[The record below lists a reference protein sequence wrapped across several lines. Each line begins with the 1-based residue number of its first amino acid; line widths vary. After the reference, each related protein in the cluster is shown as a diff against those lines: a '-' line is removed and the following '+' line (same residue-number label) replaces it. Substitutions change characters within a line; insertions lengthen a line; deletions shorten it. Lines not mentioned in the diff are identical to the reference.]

1 MRMAYCPL
9 HPMPVAIA
17 AAIPDDKKFFETF
30 IEKHQPYAKV
40 AGTKYGKAV
49 AGLSSWAPEVLP
61 AKSRGR

>member
-1 MRMAYCPL
+1 
-9 HPMPVAIA
+9 MPVAIA
-17 AAIPDDKKFFETF
+17 AAIPDDKKFFEAF